1 MIVRRFLAWIET
13 APVPARAAATGAL
26 ARAYLFSPMAAQER
40 VEAEAALT
48 FLLDDEAPDVRR
60 ALAEAFAHAE
70 AAPRHLLMALA
81 ADQSDIAAIVLRGSS
96 LITDAELIDRAATG
110 DAHVQAAVALRPA
123 LSPPVAAALAEVG
136 EPEALL
142 ALAGNPGAALP
153 DFSLARMVERHGDD
167 PRLREALLGRSD
179 LPIAVRQSLMAA
191 AATAAAAGPDG
202 AAPRAE
208 VAREATERATLALA
222 AGCDP
227 DALAEL
233 VSHLKTSGQLTPML
247 LLRALVTGELNLTL
261 SALGALAGMPPRR
274 AAALAAEPHGGGFA
288 ALFRK
293 AGLPPAL
300 FVPFRAALETAL
312 AIIGRE
318 GIGPGPY
325 LSRRIVTAAI
335 AACAEAGHDG
345 DSRLVLTL
353 RRFEMEAVREEAR
366 IAARDMVAQRPA
378 MLALAAV
385 QQALLPDLRA
395 DEAEAA

>member
-1 MIVRRFLAWIET
+1 
-13 APVPARAAATGAL
+13 
-26 ARAYLFSPMAAQER
+26 
-40 VEAEAALT
+40 
-48 FLLDDEAPDVRR
+48 
-60 ALAEAFAHAE
+60 
-70 AAPRHLLMALA
+70 
-81 ADQSDIAAIVLRGSS
+81 
-96 LITDAELIDRAATG
+96 
-110 DAHVQAAVALRPA
+110 VALRPE

-153 DFSLARMVERHGDD
+153 GFSMARMVERQGDD
-167 PRLREALLGRSD
+167 PRLRESLLGRAD

-191 AATAAAAGPDG
+191 AATAATAGPDG

-222 AGCDP
+222 SGCDP
-227 DALAEL
+227 AALGEL

-261 SALGALAGMPPRR
+261 AALGALAGMPARR
-274 AAALAAEPHGGGFA
+274 AAALAAEPQGGGFA

-353 RRFEMEAVREEAR
+353 RRFEMEAAREEAR
-366 IAARDMVAQRPA
+366 IAARDLVAQRPA